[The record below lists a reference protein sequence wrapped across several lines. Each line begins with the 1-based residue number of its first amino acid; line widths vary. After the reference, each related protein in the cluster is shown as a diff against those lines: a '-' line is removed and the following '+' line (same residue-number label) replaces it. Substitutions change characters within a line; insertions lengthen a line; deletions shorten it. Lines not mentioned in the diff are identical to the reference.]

1 MACESIVLSF
11 NTCQVWSTLQC
22 TACLHAPSRHWT
34 RVDGCYLCSRQ
45 QDSQVGALPDLEG
58 QVEAER
64 AQAKVLK
71 TVVQLHGRNGSQP
84 STSLM
89 YKHCRPPLAASRRV
103 ADLLKVYV
111 RGVDCLIVGQQAQ
124 TPA

>member
-22 TACLHAPSRHWT
+22 TACLHAASRRWT
-34 RVDGCYLCSRQ
+34 RVDGRYLRSRQ
-45 QDSQVGALPDLEG
+45 QDSQFRALPDLEG

-64 AQAKVLK
+64 AHAKVLK

-84 STSLM
+84 SASLM
-89 YKHCRPPLAASRRV
+89 YTHRTAPLAASRRA

-111 RGVDCLIVGQQAQ
+111 RGVDCLIVG
-124 TPA
+124 